1 MFHRVHGESWLAPPC
16 TIWCVAPGHG
26 FEPRYAASKAAVL
39 PLDDPGI
46 GCGASVAYGLRVV
59 NALY

>member
-1 MFHRVHGESWLAPPC
+1 M
-16 TIWCVAPGHG
+16 APGHG